1 MIQGTH
7 RELCPH
13 LERWENKNGATVL
26 RLHWKADPDKTE
38 AWAEDFAK
46 TFPGGREGWLWQ
58 REMEI
63 SFKGIGGKRI
73 FPEFARGTHVVK
85 AFDVPEEWPKWRVI
99 DPGVQHAFVCLWFT
113 VDGFGTTYVYKEH
126 HQKGWNDIG
135 RHVEMIKGMTGRDKI
150 EFTLIDPSAFA
161 MTLAAQGRTVAELL
175 SEKDL
180 PVVPAHR
187 AGKKRNQFP
196 ALGDLL
202 RLGNLGEPRFKV
214 FDTCPNTIEEFLTYH
229 WKEAADPQSPD
240 PEEPFKKDDDAVDC
254 CLYFAAW
261 VNPEAEAFQARRKD
275 PYSKWYDGD
284 RADKILADANRRHAQ
299 YVDSED
305 D

>member
-1 MIQGTH
+1 
-7 RELCPH
+7 
-13 LERWENKNGATVL
+13 
-26 RLHWKADPDKTE
+26 
-38 AWAEDFAK
+38 
-46 TFPGGREGWLWQ
+46 
-58 REMEI
+58 
-63 SFKGIGGKRI
+63 
-73 FPEFARGTHVVK
+73 VVK

-214 FDTCPNTIEEFLTYH
+214 FDTCPNTIEEFLAYH
-229 WKEAADPQSPD
+229 WKPAADPQSPD